1 MISLTKQTRI
11 IKQFTVIDMQFWL
24 NEKSLNQ
31 QFNSIQEFKE
41 AIIAM
46 NAIFSFIEEKRKND
60 VFFKDNLLF
69 KADYKAIKDEYFQF
83 SFNKINP
90 QLQYDFK
97 KYLNEGI
104 KAKDWRLEKQH
115 NENDKFYCK
124 ISKQDVCNTTLA
136 EVAERN
142 LKAEID
148 NVIVN
153 FANSF
158 YKNCKEIDIF
168 KNDEKYENPIKI
180 SCIEQAKDFNNFVI
194 KQDNSTIYHNYLEN
208 SGLFEKTNLCYTG
221 TGVRI
226 FRKKSD
232 SSYWYFDFNHN
243 ENGKPHFEVF
253 NRTKT
258 YEGSAYLLNDTE
270 YEIEPPKKGQTGRF
284 FKTKIC

>member
-1 MISLTKQTRI
+1 
-11 IKQFTVIDMQFWL
+11 MQFWL

-60 VFFKDNLLF
+60 VFFQDNLLF

-180 SCIEQAKDFNNFVI
+180 SCIEQAKDFEIKLANQVI
-194 KQDNSTIYHNYLEN
+194 DYEAFIKNTSLFKKLGFQVQGKSIYQRLEN
-208 SGLFEKTNLCYTG
+208 GQ
-221 TGVRI
+221 
-226 FRKKSD
+226 
-232 SSYWYFDFNHN
+232 YWYLDNLH
-243 ENGKPHFEVF
+243 KTSRHFEVF
-253 NRTKT
+253 DKN
-258 YEGSAYLLNDTE
+258 
-270 YEIEPPKKGQTGRF
+270 QTHLGEADLQGNINFSKRDKDKDGKLPF
-284 FKTKIC
+284 